1 MRLIL
6 PAILL
11 ALPACSGPEDE
22 PACCAIEPMAK
33 CESALHGMGV
43 SEAEQAVLLGPR
55 PVCPTADI
63 SLARLRELDTQWPQ
77 ACRAAGIATPQSD
90 ASRC

>member
-11 ALPACSGPEDE
+11 ALPACGEPEDE
-22 PACCAIEPMAK
+22 PACCAIEPKAK
-33 CESALHGMGV
+33 CESVLHGMGV

-55 PVCPTADI
+55 PVCPSADI
-63 SLARLRELDTQWPQ
+63 SRERMRELDTQWPQ
-77 ACRAAGIATPQSD
+77 ACREAGIAAPQLD
-90 ASRC
+90 AGRC